1 MLRILGGVKQR
12 GQYLVDGIQAQSQG
26 QVADRT
32 NVSKDAAMPCVDI
45 GSSVG
50 RGLIPRQVTPQED
63 VSRSLDRTSQVGP
76 PAARAPSWW
85 PGRRPRCQRRHA
97 GSSGLHRNSETGTDP
112 RSGRLLSTGPGLPK
126 NDHELVSLLQRGL
139 DVVTQAVAQGQ
150 EELQEIKLRP
160 DMIMN
165 AVVLL
170 HQRPGL
176 LSNRTLPL
184 YLIDEAHPVLKML
197 HPRLSRTDLMVL
209 VEVGGR
215 RDGPIPVE
223 GETLV
228 GNGQVEYSPGLQNA
242 EMVRQRTD
250 GILAVLDEVIGDDE
264 IF

>member
-1 MLRILGGVKQR
+1 
-12 GQYLVDGIQAQSQG
+12 
-26 QVADRT
+26 
-32 NVSKDAAMPCVDI
+32 MPCVDI
-45 GSSVG
+45 KSSVG

-97 GSSGLHRNSETGTDP
+97 GSSGLHRNSETGTDS
-112 RSGRLLSTGPGLPK
+112 RSGRLSSTGPGLPK

-150 EELQEIKLRP
+150 EELQEIKLRS

-176 LSNRTLPL
+176 LSISPSLLP
-184 YLIDEAHPVLKML
+184 YRRGTQRPFEVLATKLRYQGM
-197 HPRLSRTDLMVL
+197 RLRMYNCGTCHDLRMCWNLTSRN
-209 VEVGGR
+209 
-215 RDGPIPVE
+215 IP
-223 GETLV
+223 
-228 GNGQVEYSPGLQNA
+228 S
-242 EMVRQRTD
+242 
-250 GILAVLDEVIGDDE
+250 
-264 IF
+264 